1 MAAGGIVAGEQGG
14 LPAGLDRKRG
24 KACRFYGTAAGT
36 YFLLFFG
43 CGGSW
48 CLIVFVEWCVLI
60 QMLLVERGLLRLR
73 DKDLLL

>member
-1 MAAGGIVAGEQGG
+1 MGFRLAWIGNVGRHVGSMGPLRVRIS
-14 LPAGLDRKRG
+14 
-24 KACRFYGTAAGT
+24 
-36 YFLLFFG
+36 YFFFG